1 MSFCLAY
8 MTFNHKDEAKNIAC
22 ELLEKK
28 LVSCVNIFP
37 KIESYFIWEDEF
49 SSEEEI
55 VAIAKLVEKR
65 SIRRQEKITGRN
77 QFTCKAC
84 QQLTLSITTFRQ
96 KKMKRVS

>member
-37 KIESYFIWEDEF
+37 KIDVPLLAGPVI
-49 SSEEEI
+49 
-55 VAIAKLVEKR
+55 
-65 SIRRQEKITGRN
+65 
-77 QFTCKAC
+77 
-84 QQLTLSITTFRQ
+84 ITTFF
-96 KKMKRVS
+96 KYLILCIVIFLII

>member
-37 KIESYFIWEDEF
+37 KIESYFIWDDEF

-55 VAIAKLVEKR
+55 VAIAKLVEKNFNKVSDIILKR
-65 SIRRQEKITGRN
+65 HSYENPCVIKIPITGGSKK
-77 QFTCKAC
+77 F
-84 QQLTLSITTFRQ
+84 LDWLS
-96 KKMKRVS
+96 K